1 MADPGPD
8 FARLI
13 RPDRVHGSL
22 YTDPRVFADELA
34 RIWYRTWA
42 GRVTYRLRLADGGI
56 RLAGK
61 QVLLV
66 NRDQPLPTLA
76 FLI

>member
-1 MADPGPD
+1 VAPEGPNL
-8 FARLI
+8 FVAEIQVFGGGL
-13 RPDRVHGSL
+13 RP
-22 YTDPRVFADELA
+22 
-34 RIWYRTWA
+34 
-42 GRVTYRLRLADGGI
+42 
-56 RLAGK
+56 AGK

>member
-1 MADPGPD
+1 MADPVRDRSGRNY
-8 FARLI
+8 ARLI
-13 RPDRVHGSL
+13 KPDRVHGSL
-22 YTDPRVFADELA
+22 YT
-34 RIWYRTWA
+34 
-42 GRVTYRLRLADGGI
+42 RLPLADGGI